1 VLIAPPREHGSRK
14 SRSRKEEEALQ
25 RALFCSNAAF
35 RAWFAKKR
43 VSPDRD
49 LELVSSFCPPL
60 DPLLVLGDAPLS
72 VELKIIHE
80 EHSWPQRT
88 AQRNDFLAVA
98 LV

>member
-1 VLIAPPREHGSRK
+1 MARENHAVVKKKRRPNGRFFVQTL
-14 SRSRKEEEALQ
+14 RSEH
-25 RALFCSNAAF
+25 
-35 RAWFAKKR
+35 WFAKKR

-98 LV
+98 LVHERPWR